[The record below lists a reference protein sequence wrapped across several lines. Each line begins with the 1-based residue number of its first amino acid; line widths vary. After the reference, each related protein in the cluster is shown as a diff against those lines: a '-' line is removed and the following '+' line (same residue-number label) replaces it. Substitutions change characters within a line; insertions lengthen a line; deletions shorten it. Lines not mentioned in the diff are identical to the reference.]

1 MPTYHSA
8 SGSAAEDLFIDLFSE
23 AFGAEKAGYLYS
35 QYHFYD
41 IYQNS
46 RYADFVL
53 ENGSHRVAIEIDDEA
68 SHNKQLVSSGK
79 FYDDLL
85 KQNSMVYLGWDVY
98 RWAVRQMQTQPD
110 AVKDELQLFLG
121 SHPQFKEIE
130 DYLPAQKAKALDGAN
145 LELKEHQKSAL
156 KALEQMRDN
165 SETIALLYHATGT
178 GKTTTAVLDAKRC
191 GGRVLFIAHTQ
202 ELVDQAAKRFRELW
216 TNTTVGRY
224 CEVIKQPRAH
234 VVCGSVQS
242 VALHLDEFKDDEFD
256 YLIVDE
262 AHHAAADT
270 YQKILSYFKPA
281 FTLGLT
287 ATPERADDKSILEI
301 FKNTAHKLDI
311 QTAVEIGELVPVRCI
326 RIHTNIDLTKV
337 RFNSVQYNIRDLE
350 SKIYVPERNRL
361 IVDTWMQYVRDK
373 RTVVFC
379 ASVKHAQQI
388 ADLFR
393 EQGIKSAAVSG
404 SMKQSERREF
414 QEKFVNRDI
423 QVLCACDLLNEGWD
437 CPEIE
442 VLFMARPTMS
452 KVLYTQ
458 QLGRGMRLYEGK
470 ESLMVFDFVDNA
482 SQYNAPYSLHR
493 LFRLKDYQ
501 PGALAVA
508 PSGKKTAEDEL
519 YARGEKPEALLD
531 WPVDATDYE
540 LVDIFNWQE
549 EAAGMI
555 SQMEFVRRVD
565 VQTETIERYVR
576 EGKLV
581 PDLVVPMSEHRTFK
595 YFKEET
601 LKKYAEQYGWT
612 LIDDNN
618 RKSVFM
624 DMIRQ
629 MDMSYSYKP
638 VLMKAILLYADDKG
652 RVKLDDIVAYFRS
665 YYENRRASG
674 LPVEKKNSIFAKGG
688 YTDKEAERN
697 ILANPFKRFEDMQM
711 LRHTRTL
718 GIVQVDESVWKHLTK
733 EERAEIA
740 AICDEKL
747 NGYFELRGKKS
758 PLTLP

>member
-1 MPTYHSA
+1 MAVYHA
-8 SGSAAEDLFIDLFSE
+8 LSGSAAEDLFIDLFSE
-23 AFGAEKAGYLYS
+23 TFGAEKAGYLYS
-35 QYHFYD
+35 QYPFFD

-46 RYADFVL
+46 RYADFLL
-53 ENGSHRVAIEIDDEA
+53 ENGGRKVAIEIDDET
-68 SHNKQLVSSGK
+68 SHNKSLVSSNK

-85 KQNSMVYLGWDVY
+85 KQNSMIYLGWDVY
-98 RWAVRQMQTQPD
+98 RWAVRQMQIQPE
-110 AVKDELQLFLG
+110 AVKDELRVFLG
-121 SHPQFKEIE
+121 SQPRFREIE
-130 DYLPAQKAKALDGAN
+130 DYLPTQRGKTLDGAH
-145 LELKEHQKSAL
+145 LELKQHQQEAL
-156 KALEQMRDN
+156 DALQAMRDRH
-165 SETIALLYHATGT
+165 ETIALLYHATGT
-178 GKTTTAVLDAKRC
+178 GKTVTAVMDAKRC
-191 GGRVLFIAHTQ
+191 GGRTLFLAHTQ
-202 ELVDQAAKRFRELW
+202 ELVNQAADTFRQLW
-216 TNTTVGRY
+216 PEVTVGRY
-224 CEVIKQPRAH
+224 MEAIKEPEAH

-242 VALHLDEFKDDEFD
+242 VALHLEDFREDAFS

-270 YQKILSYFKPA
+270 YQKILAYFHPA

-287 ATPERADDKSILEI
+287 ATPERTDDNRAVLDI

-311 QTAVEIGELVPVRCI
+311 RTAVEIGELVPIRCI
-326 RIHTNIDLTKV
+326 RIHTNIDLTRV

-361 IVDTWMQYVRDK
+361 IVDTWLQYVRDK

-379 ASVKHAQQI
+379 ASVRHAEQI
-388 ADLFR
+388 AELFR
-393 EQGIKSAAVSG
+393 QAGVPAAAVSG
-404 SMKQSERREF
+404 GMKPAERREF
-414 QEKFVNRDI
+414 QDRFVRREI
-423 QVLCACDLLNEGWD
+423 LVLCACDLLNEGWD

-452 KVLYTQ
+452 RVLYTQ
-458 QLGRGMRLYEGK
+458 QLGRGMRLFPGK

-482 SQYNAPYSLHR
+482 SQYNMPQSLHR
-493 LFRLKDYQ
+493 LFKLKEYR
-501 PGALAVA
+501 PGQLAVA
-508 PSGKKTAEDEL
+508 PGAQKTAEAAL
-519 YARGEKPEALLD
+519 YAKGEKPEALID

-540 LVDIFNWQE
+540 LVDIFNWQD

-601 LKKYAEQYGWT
+601 LERYARQYGWT
-612 LIDDNN
+612 LIDDSN
-618 RKSVFM
+618 RKELFLEMV
-624 DMIRQ
+624 RQ

-638 VLMKAILLYADDKG
+638 VLIKAILRHADEKG
-652 RVKLDDIVAYFRS
+652 RIQLADIVAYFRA
-665 YYENRRASG
+665 YYEGRRAAG
-674 LPVEKKNSIFAKGG
+674 LVVEKPNSLFARGG

-718 GIVQVDESVWKHLTK
+718 GIVQVDESVWKKLTAGEK
-733 EERAEIA
+733 AEMEK
-740 AICDEKL
+740 ICEEKL
-747 NGYFELRGKKS
+747 EQYFSRLAQ
-758 PLTLP
+758 